1 MVSVAFINPLSDEGK
16 MIVRELGNFSQLSLD
31 NDDLLQ
37 IVTESKSQ
45 ELSDDSSI
53 PRNYLD
59 LALKRL
65 EWYVMKKNDRNFD
78 YRKYEFLFNTE
89 IERFDV
95 IAFYLLC
102 QAVGVKY
109 GPNFRESRLIV
120 ESQGKP

>member
-16 MIVRELGNFSQLSLD
+16 MIVKELGNFSQLSSD

-65 EWYVMKKNDRNFD
+65 EWYVTKKNDRNFD
-78 YRKYEFLFNTE
+78 HRKYEFLFNTE

-109 GPNFRESRLIV
+109 GRLL
-120 ESQGKP
+120 GKVD